1 MESGGDEDCPSRENH
16 ANKRLET
23 EELGIMAQVGLLLGF
38 SRTEC
43 EFLSGS
49 P

>member
-1 MESGGDEDCPSRENH
+1 MESGGDEDCPSRGNH
-16 ANKRLET
+16 ADKRLET
-23 EELGIMAQVGLLLGF
+23 EESGIVAQVGLSLGS